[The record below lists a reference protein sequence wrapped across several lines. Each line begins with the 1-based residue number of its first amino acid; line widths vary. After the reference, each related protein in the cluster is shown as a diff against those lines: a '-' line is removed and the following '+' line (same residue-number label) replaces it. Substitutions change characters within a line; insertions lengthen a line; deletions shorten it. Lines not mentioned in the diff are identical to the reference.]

1 MQTLKK
7 ILLTAT
13 FTSTMLFAS
22 ADNLTLDDLIAKALL
37 NSPDLNISKA
47 SFDIATQRT
56 NEADA
61 NYLPQ
66 VDAIGSAGVIGV
78 EQTAPT
84 SVSEN
89 GSIIAGTLSASQL
102 IYDFG
107 KTGGNM
113 DAFAS
118 DANASFSLYQQ
129 AISDKIYYVKEAYYK
144 VLTQQSL
151 ISVQEENLKLNEQQL
166 VRSKRYF
173 EAGIR
178 TKIDVSDA
186 NVKLIQAKLDL
197 QNVLYDLR
205 TAYVNLDNVI
215 GVIQDTTENHVYT
228 PELKLPYLYNTL
240 PDQNVTIDD
249 LKTFAFTHRQ
259 ELLSQRQNIEGARN
273 RVRSASGNYYPGL
286 YASGNYQYTKLDDA
300 LSASLFTPEQQWQAT
315 VDLKWNL
322 FEGFKTDA
330 QTEQA
335 KVTLLQTTSQYE
347 AAKLQVRKE
356 TENANIY
363 VFKARDNVKLSESLA
378 NAAKEKFDQAQQR
391 YEHGL
396 SDYIE
401 LQEAR
406 QDYINSLSVL
416 VTNYYDYYIAL
427 ANLDRVIGR

>member
-1 MQTLKK
+1 MKK
-7 ILLTAT
+7 TLLTAI
-13 FTSTMLFAS
+13 FSTSVLLAN
-22 ADNLTLDDLIAKALL
+22 ANLTLDDLIEKALI
-37 NSPDLNISKA
+37 NSPDLNITKA

-61 NYLPQ
+61 AYLPT
-66 VDAIGSAGVIGV
+66 VDFLGSAGLIG
-78 EQTAPT
+78 T
-84 SVSEN
+84 SGPSSVPNNET
-89 GSIIAGTLSASQL
+89 GKIISANLSASQL

-107 KTGGNM
+107 KTGGDM

-118 DANASFSLYQQ
+118 DANATSALYQQ
-129 AISDKIYYVKEAYYK
+129 SISNKIYAVKDAYYK

-151 ISVQEENLKLNEQQL
+151 IHVQEENLALNEKQL
-166 VRSKRYF
+166 QRSQRYF

-215 GVIQDTTENHVYT
+215 GSITDTTESNLYIPKLTLPHLYKELPAQNVNID
-228 PELKLPYLYNTL
+228 ELKS
-240 PDQNVTIDD
+240 
-249 LKTFAFTHRQ
+249 FAFTHRQ
-259 ELLSQRQNIEGARN
+259 DLLSKEQVIYSAQS
-273 RVRSASGNYYPGL
+273 RVRSVSGNYYPGI
-286 YASGNYQYTKLDDA
+286 YANGNYQYTKLEDTFSTA
-300 LSASLFTPEQQWQAT
+300 IFTPERQWQAT
-315 VDLKWNL
+315 IDLRWNL
-322 FEGFKTDA
+322 YEGSRTSA
-330 QTEQA
+330 QTQQA
-335 KVTLLQTTSQYE
+335 KITVQQNISQYE
-347 AAKLQVRKE
+347 AEKLTVRKE

-363 VFKARDNVKLSESLA
+363 VLKAKDNVKLSESLVG
-378 NAAKEKFDQAQQR
+378 AAKDKFTQAQQR

-406 QDYINSLSVL
+406 QDYISSLSIL
-416 VTNYYDYYIAL
+416 VQNFYDYYIAL